1 MWCCAC
7 SYISFRGANLLVA
20 ADARTQL
27 VYVRDL
33 LFEVP
38 DEPVKVFLC
47 GYGVVHSLT
56 PHDQAYPYI
65 SDVLNGTRVA
75 KDLPSSVRIAGY
87 DVRFWYQGQPHDFPG
102 AARLVIAFMTVLLM
116 VSDILAVSLG
126 MRLASV
132 PPANRLLL
140 PLPLIPF
147 LLFLHA
153 TVSVSVSGADPS
165 MSADEEKNDPDFFDL
180 SASESGYCSGDNE
193 YSVLF
198 PLLSWFP
205 VAGSVLLRLHLLRLL
220 VWLSSLLLGPPS
232 IPKTTSLMSCRV
244 NLILLLPL
252 GLRSCC
258 CKVRFCI
265 CKVFCYKVRYFLLP
279 LVFSCFWKAGSFT
292 AKSSGCLST
301 NWGISGRS
309 GSGYVVFECPDSQV
323 FWDFGSLSRSIEE
336 VDSISF
342 EYTIVS
348 WIMVVVRFRGRK
360 RLLCCVSLLY
370 LKMLLTPCLL
380 VCLPSS
386 LDNNLSLS
394 STDPLLMYSTSSCC
408 ISVFVASYF
417 ASYCLLVG
425 EVRHLGE
432 LGGLVP
438 PSIPVCC
445 LWCVLWLFL
454 VAIALIPPGGG
465 HSP

>member
-1 MWCCAC
+1 ML
-7 SYISFRGANLLVA
+7 RLLVYQFPGCQSP
-20 ADARTQL
+20 RCC
-27 VYVRDL
+27 RC
-33 LFEVP
+33 P
-38 DEPVKVFLC
+38 
-47 GYGVVHSLT
+47 
-56 PHDQAYPYI
+56 YPTG
-65 SDVLNGTRVA
+65 LRA
-75 KDLPSSVRIAGY
+75 WSSVRGPRWTSQSLPLWLWRRPFVDSSWSGLPLYFRCSQRYSCSQGPAVFSSHRWLWCSFLVSRPASRLPGCCSPGHCVY
-87 DVRFWYQGQPHDFPG
+87 DCPFNGVWHPCRQPGH
-102 AARLVIAFMTVLLM
+102 AACECASRQPSAAAPA
-116 VSDILAVSLG
+116 SN
-126 MRLASV
+126 SV
-132 PPANRLLL
+132 PP
-140 PLPLIPF
+140 
-147 LLFLHA
+147 
-153 TVSVSVSGADPS
+153 VPS
-165 MSADEEKNDPDFFDL
+165 CYWFCFCFRHRSFNVCRWRREPDFFDL
-180 SASESGYCSGDNE
+180 SAYESGYCSGDNE
-193 YSVLF
+193 CSVLL

-205 VAGSVLLRLHLLRLL
+205 VPGSVLLRLHLLRLL

-265 CKVFCYKVRYFLLP
+265 FKVFCYKVRYFLLP